1 MKNQPRTWKLIARKA
16 WRLVS
21 NPIFPILTIAGN
33 LLIVAGAAALYYVE
47 RGLNPTLQS
56 PLDAVW
62 WAVSTV
68 TTVGYGDVSPVTPH
82 GRIVGIVLMILGTAL
97 FWSYTALFA
106 DALVS
111 DEMEDLESELRQ
123 IEKRLLKFKDG
134 ENYPA
139 RLEKLLEQI
148 QNQVKELGRKD

>member
-1 MKNQPRTWKLIARKA
+1 MRGRPRTAKLIARKA

-47 RGLNPTLQS
+47 AGLNPTLNS

-123 IEKRLLKFKDG
+123 IEKRLLKFRDG

-139 RLEKLLEQI
+139 RLEQLLGEI
-148 QNQVKELGRKD
+148 QNQVKRLGDKN